1 MKVRLPLSA
10 LVAGERTLDEAARH
24 YAFRVLRLIDGDV
37 FVAFDPERAREA
49 TGKVLDA
56 AHGRVELAE
65 PVAAEVVAGR
75 EILWI
80 QGGAKGEKMDAV
92 VRDATE
98 LGATRFC
105 GARTERSL
113 LKLDG
118 AKAEE
123 RRARWERIAREAAR
137 QSGRGDGVTVHPWM
151 GWAEALA
158 LATTAT
164 TPSLEGV
171 ARFCAWEG
179 ATAPLGPPLTAALL
193 TNCPLAFAAGPE
205 GGLTEEEAA
214 IAEKAGWALVSLGPF
229 LLRTETVAAAVLGA
243 VRILGAS

>member
-24 YAFRVLRLIDGDV
+24 YAFRVLRLTDGDP
-37 FVAFDPERAREA
+37 FVAFDPDRALEA
-49 TGKVLDA
+49 SGTVLESTQ
-56 AHGRVELAE
+56 GRVKLE
-65 PVAAEVVAGR
+65 PPHEALIRAAR
-75 EILWI
+75 EILWV

-98 LGATRFC
+98 LGATGFC

-118 AKAEE
+118 KKAEE
-123 RRARWERIAREAAR
+123 RRSRWERIAREAAR
-137 QSGRGDGVTVHPWM
+137 QSGRGDGVTVLPWM
-151 GWAEALA
+151 GWQDALA
-158 LATTAT
+158 AA
-164 TPSLEGV
+164 PPGA

-179 ATAPLGPPLTAALL
+179 ATTPLGPLLQPALL

-205 GGLTEEEAA
+205 GGLTEGEAA
-214 IAEKAGWALVSLGPF
+214 DAEAAGWTLVSLGVF

-243 VRILGAS
+243 VRVFTPL

>member
-1 MKVRLPLSA
+1 VRVRLPLSA
-10 LVAGERTLDEAARH
+10 LAAGERTLDEAARH
-24 YAFRVLRLIDGDV
+24 YAFRVLRLVDGDA
-37 FVAFDPERAREA
+37 FVAFDPQRAREA
-49 TGKVLDA
+49 PGTVLDA
-56 AHGRVELAE
+56 AHGRVELAL
-65 PVAAEVVAGR
+65 PRDAEVRAER

-118 AKAEE
+118 RKAEE

-137 QSGRGDGVTVHPWM
+137 QSGRGDGVTILPWM
-151 GWAEALA
+151 GWTQALA
-158 LATTAT
+158 AANEL
-164 TPSLEGV
+164 PGV

-214 IAEKAGWALVSLGPF
+214 AAENAGWALVSLGAF
-229 LLRTETVAAAVLGA
+229 LLRTETVAAAILGA
-243 VRILGAS
+243 VRVFG

>member
-10 LVAGERTLDEAARH
+10 LVAGERTLPAAARH
-24 YAFRVLRLIDGDV
+24 YAFRVLRLVDGDA
-37 FVAFDPERAREA
+37 FVAFDPDRAREA
-49 TGKVLDA
+49 PGTVKDA
-56 AHGRVELAE
+56 AQGRVELAE
-65 PVAAEVVAGR
+65 PREAVVVAGR

-118 AKAEE
+118 TRAEE

-137 QSGRGDGVTVHPWM
+137 QSGRGDGVTVLPWM
-151 GWAEALA
+151 GWTEALA
-158 LATTAT
+158 LATAALH
-164 TPSLEGV
+164 PGV

-179 ATAPLGPPLTAALL
+179 ATAPLGPPLMAALL
-193 TNCPLAFAAGPE
+193 TKCPLAFAAGPE
-205 GGLTEEEAA
+205 GGLTDEEAE
-214 IAEKAGWALVSLGPF
+214 IAESAGWALVSLGAL

-243 VRILGAS
+243 VRIFGAA

>member
-1 MKVRLPLSA
+1 M
-10 LVAGERTLDEAARH
+10 
-24 YAFRVLRLIDGDV
+24 
-37 FVAFDPERAREA
+37 AFDPDRAREA
-49 TGKVLDA
+49 AGKVLDA

-65 PVAAEVVAGR
+65 PRDAEVRAGR

-113 LKLDG
+113 LKLEG
-118 AKAEE
+118 RKAEE

-137 QSGRGDGVTVHPWM
+137 QSGRGDGVTVLPWV
-151 GWAEALA
+151 GWSEALA
-158 LATTAT
+158 AATDL
-164 TPSLEGV
+164 PGV

-179 ATAPLGPPLTAALL
+179 ATAPLGPLLTAALL

-205 GGLTEEEAA
+205 GGLTED
-214 IAEKAGWALVSLGPF
+214 GSRRGGS
-229 LLRTETVAAAVLGA
+229 RRLGA
-243 VRILGAS
+243 GVAGRVPPAHRDGRRGGAGRGSRVLAGLTCPRLSLAHC